1 MLTPS
6 VYDPRS
12 KCAFPFNQGWYSH
25 EWSPIQ
31 HLQGSQSIS
40 ILIPFFFFLSEAHKK
55 IERWQPTHFRC
66 FRMMSSPSSITS
78 HMTWSGDHLYYIVV
92 LLFTPLKVEVKT
104 YTCVPGIG
112 CRLVLI
118 SIKGASKCKEE
129 RSLLL
134 NQPSWIKDE
143 VQPTCPHHTTHMETC
158 GWGHSLSF
166 IQLGWSGVT
175 AILSSLHNAF

>member
-1 MLTPS
+1 M
-6 VYDPRS
+6 V
-12 KCAFPFNQGWYSH
+12 SH
-25 EWSPIQ
+25 SAPP
-31 HLQGSQSIS
+31 GIS
-40 ILIPFFFFLSEAHKK
+40 IHFHPHPFFFFFFLSEAHKK

-78 HMTWSGDHLYYIVV
+78 HVTWSGDHLYYIVV
-92 LLFTPLKVEVKT
+92 LLFIPLKVEVKT

-175 AILSSLHNAF
+175 AILILRKWEQHLVVQNNCSEEVIIAYTNAWP